1 MFMHGLLRLGACWAL
16 LLAAGCPGPATAVG
30 RAQDT
35 AQEYNLNTRFG
46 RTEIAVE
53 SVAPGSR
60 EAFAERHRAWGTT
73 LRIADIEIAGV
84 HELSDG
90 NADVTVRATWYRADE
105 EDLRTT
111 TVKQHWHEQG
121 TSWLLTGE
129 ERVDGDIGL
138 LGEKVVFQAPEAERT
153 PARFPTVRL
162 SGTVE

>member
-1 MFMHGLLRLGACWAL
+1 MRATLRLGACWVL

-30 RAQDT
+30 RAQDA
-35 AQEYNLNTRFG
+35 AQEFNMNTRFG
-46 RTEIAVE
+46 RSDIALE

-60 EAFAERHRAWGTT
+60 EAFAERHRGWGTT
-73 LRIADIEIAGV
+73 IRIADLEVAGFHQV
-84 HELSDG
+84 GDG
-90 NADVTVRATWYRADE
+90 NTDITVRATWYRADE

-111 TVKQHWHEQG
+111 TIKQHWHEKG
-121 TSWLLTGE
+121 VSWLLTGE

-138 LGEKVVFQAPEAERT
+138 LGEKVVFQAPEGDGP